1 MSQGIF
7 DGQPKNLVDEMSD
20 LILSRAREIA
30 REDSTTL
37 QFGIKQATIDYIEAA
52 YMTVIGAY
60 DEDNSAS
67 HYDLVHDNV
76 YSMYCQLYREV

>member
-1 MSQGIF
+1 MSASIF
-7 DGQPKNLVDEMSD
+7 DGKPNLVDEMSS
-20 LILSRAREIA
+20 LILQRAKEIA

-52 YMTVIGAY
+52 YMTVIGVY

-67 HYDLVHDNV
+67 HYDLIHDNV
-76 YSMYCQLYREV
+76 FGMYSQLYKEW